1 MTSHKE
7 EKSLWGVAVRG
18 EGGIAGER
26 RVVGVFFL
34 LEWIRF
40 HHLDSTKR

>member
-1 MTSHKE
+1 MTSRKE

-26 RVVGVFFL
+26 RVVGVFFTGVDKIPPL
-34 LEWIRF
+34 GF
-40 HHLDSTKR
+40 N